1 MEGEWKLYLFSNEK
15 HELLKPG
22 ITSRTAS
29 QRLPEYLREHPE
41 LPRKGWKL
49 TTEIPLGT
57 TLRIT
62 ATLIE
67 IAVKAVLI
75 VAGATG
81 VVAVAGAKG
90 IHEVFKWR
98 RGAALAKKLVEDE
111 VALHMKGKTKSAKKL
126 AKV

>member
-1 MEGEWKLYLFSNEK
+1 MEGEWKLYLWSNEE
-15 HELLKPG
+15 HNLLKPG
-22 ITSRTAS
+22 ITMRAAKK
-29 QRLPEYLREHPE
+29 RLPEYLKEHPE
-41 LPRKGWKL
+41 LPRKGWL
-49 TTEIPLGT
+49 LQTEIPLGT

-90 IHEVFKWR
+90 IHEVFRWR
-98 RGAALAKKLVEDE
+98 RDVALAKKLVEDE
-111 VALHMKGKTKSAKKL
+111 VALHLKDKAKPAKKL
-126 AKV
+126 ARA